1 MEFNEKPIIVAEV
14 RSEQG
19 KQVKREEYLYY
30 LSNMRKRDRAY
41 VDIRKR
47 LHGKESNFATKI
59 IWDNDIPMTLVSG
72 SDFLRAFDKMW
83 YSEKD
88 CISVQTFPQD
98 YDFKGQD
105 VKYIC
110 GMSVPPVMMAQV
122 ARQIE
127 RQWLNG

>member
-1 MEFNEKPIIVAEV
+1 MGAKVIKF
-14 RSEQG
+14 G
-19 KQVKREEYLYY
+19 KFPSFLFGFCAICR
-30 LSNMRKRDRAY
+30 
-41 VDIRKR
+41 
-47 LHGKESNFATKI
+47 NFATKI

-127 RQWLNG
+127 RQWLND